1 MINTSNKCISMFKRV
16 DMSKNILTGSMNEVT
31 KAELVA
37 EFKTVIA
44 DAEALIKAT
53 ANQGGEKVDQLR
65 SQAEASLASAKDKI
79 EDLHEDLIEK
89 GREAVKATDDYV
101 QENPWKSVGIA
112 AGIGLVIGLLVSRR

>member
-1 MINTSNKCISMFKRV
+1 
-16 DMSKNILTGSMNEVT
+16 MSKNILTGSMNEVT

-37 EFKTVIA
+37 EFKAVIS

-65 SQAEASLASAKDKI
+65 SQAQASLAAAKDKLD
-79 EDLHEDLIEK
+79 DLHEDLIEK
-89 GREAVKATDDYV
+89 GRESVKATDDYV

-112 AGIGLVIGLLVSRR
+112 AGIGLVVGLLVSRR

>member
-1 MINTSNKCISMFKRV
+1 
-16 DMSKNILTGSMNEVT
+16 MSKNILTGSMNEVT

-37 EFKTVIA
+37 EFKAVIA

-65 SQAEASLASAKDKI
+65 SQAEASLASAKDKLD
-79 EDLHEDLIEK
+79 DLHEDLIEK

-101 QENPWKSVGIA
+101 QENPWKAVGIA
-112 AGIGLVIGLLVSRR
+112 AGIGLAIGLLVSRR

>member
-1 MINTSNKCISMFKRV
+1 MFKRV
-16 DMSKNILTGSMNEVT
+16 DMSKNILTGSMNDVT

-53 ANQGGEKVDQLR
+53 ANQGGERVDQLR

-101 QENPWKSVGIA
+101 QENPWKAVGIA

>member
-1 MINTSNKCISMFKRV
+1 
-16 DMSKNILTGSMNEVT
+16 MSKNILTGSMNEVT

-37 EFKTVIA
+37 EFKAVIA

-53 ANQGGEKVDQLR
+53 ANHGGEKVDQLR
-65 SQAEASLASAKDKI
+65 SQAEASLTSAKDKLD
-79 EDLHEDLIEK
+79 DLHEDLIEK

-101 QENPWKSVGIA
+101 RENPWKAVGIA

>member
-1 MINTSNKCISMFKRV
+1 MFKRV

-53 ANQGGEKVDQLR
+53 ANQGGERIDQLR

-79 EDLHEDLIEK
+79 EDLHEDLVEK

-101 QENPWKSVGIA
+101 QENPWKAVGIA

>member
-1 MINTSNKCISMFKRV
+1 
-16 DMSKNILTGSMNEVT
+16 MSKNILTGSMNEVT

-37 EFKTVIA
+37 EFKAVIA

-65 SQAEASLASAKDKI
+65 AQVETSLSSAKVKL

-101 QENPWKSVGIA
+101 QENPWKAVGIA
-112 AGIGLVIGLLVSRR
+112 AGVGLVIGLLVSRR

>member
-1 MINTSNKCISMFKRV
+1 MT
-16 DMSKNILTGSMNEVT
+16 KNILTGSLNEVT

-65 SQAEASLASAKDKI
+65 VQAETSLASAKEKL
-79 EDLHEDLIEK
+79 EDLHEELIER

-101 QENPWKSVGIA
+101 QDNPWKAVGIA
-112 AGIGLVIGLLVSRR
+112 AGVGLLIGLLVSRR

>member
-1 MINTSNKCISMFKRV
+1 
-16 DMSKNILTGSMNEVT
+16 MSKNILTGSMNEVT

-53 ANQGGEKVDQLR
+53 ANQGGERIDQLR

-79 EDLHEDLIEK
+79 EDLHEDLVEK

-101 QENPWKSVGIA
+101 QENPWKAVGIA